1 MPAVP
6 AYPGVFVEEL
16 PFAGQTIE
24 GLATAITA
32 FVGRAPRGP
41 LDQDPQ
47 SPVRVRS
54 ELEYEHQ
61 FGGLDN
67 DCPMSF
73 AVHHYFAN
81 GGSEALIVRVAS
93 GAATAQTPA
102 APVAAL
108 FSAANH
114 GAWGNQL
121 RLRIDHELDA
131 ATLPNHAPGTALNLA
146 VKDLA
151 TGVTEF
157 FRGLSIVA
165 GHPRFVSTVL
175 AAQSRLLRGA
185 PSYAVRPAAN
195 APAPAAT
202 PDAFSHLSSTVLSG
216 GSDGRVPGEA
226 ELTGASGLRA
236 QQRGLYALEK
246 ADLFNLLVVP
256 PLGPTADVTPGIWA
270 AAALY
275 CSERRA
281 VLLVDPPSQADG
293 WAAAGGITDDAITK
307 VLPRSANA
315 AMYFPRLLAP
325 NPLRAGRIEAY
336 APSGAVAGVTAR
348 IDAQRGVWKAP
359 AGLEAKLR
367 GVLAPALNLTDEDQ
381 RTLNARAVN
390 AIRAMSNAGVVIWGA
405 RTLVGVDAVTSEWK
419 YLPVRRLA
427 LYLEGSLLRG
437 MAWVAFEPN
446 GERLWQ
452 QIRFSVGNFLNSLFR
467 QGAFPGGS
475 PTEAYFV
482 RCDAT
487 TTSPA
492 DVAQGMVR
500 CLVGF
505 APLKP
510 AEFVVL
516 RLQLRAADEA

>member
-6 AYPGVFVEEL
+6 AYPGVFVEDL
-16 PFAGQTIE
+16 PFAAHTIE

-54 ELEYEHQ
+54 EIEYEPQ

-81 GGSEALIVRVAS
+81 GGSEALIVRVAR

-102 APVAAL
+102 APEAAL
-108 FSAANH
+108 FSAANP

-121 RLRIDHELDA
+121 RLRIDHDLDA
-131 ATLPNHAPGTALNLA
+131 ATLALHAPGTVFNLA

-165 GHPRFVSTVL
+165 DHPRFVSTVL

-185 PSYAVRPAAN
+185 PSYAERPASN

-202 PDAFSHLSSTVLSG
+202 PDAFSHISSTVLSG
-216 GSDGRVPGEA
+216 GSDGQAPGEA

-256 PLGPTADVTPGIWA
+256 PLAPTADVTPGIWS

-281 VLLVDPPSQADG
+281 ALLVDPPSNAGG
-293 WAAAGGITDDAITK
+293 WAAASAITDHAITN

-315 AMYFPRLLAP
+315 AMYFPRLLAA
-325 NPLRAGRIEAY
+325 NPLRAGRTEAY
-336 APSGAVAGVTAR
+336 APSGAVAGVIAR
-348 IDAQRGVWKAP
+348 VDAQRGVWKAP
-359 AGLEAKLR
+359 AGLEAQLR
-367 GVLAPALNLTDEDQ
+367 GVLAPALSLTDEDQ
-381 RTLNARAVN
+381 RTLNPLAVN
-390 AIRAMSNAGVVIWGA
+390 AIRAMPNAGVVVWGA
-405 RTLVGVDAVTSEWK
+405 RTMAGVDAVGSEWK

-427 LYLEGSLLRG
+427 LHLEESLLRG
-437 MAWVAFEPN
+437 LAWVVLEPN

-452 QIRFSVGNFLNSLFR
+452 QIRLSVGNFLNSLFR
-467 QGAFPGGS
+467 QGAFQGAS
-475 PTEAYFV
+475 ATDAYFV

-492 DVAQGMVR
+492 DIAQGVAH

-516 RLQLRAADEA
+516 RLQLRAADET